1 MDIDVD
7 DADRGDASPAT
18 TSAAGASTA
27 TSSAASRAC
36 PNPAWT
42 RAPWDVERRGQLFQA
57 STTTFTTR
65 TRSTLGIVR
74 ECDDDENDDARG
86 VGGDASPA
94 MLPPKRPTMQT
105 RTMPLADASTSTS
118 ARSWDECYRTSQ
130 DIRCERQRGTFRV
143 YTTMSAS
150 SSASSFAGEDVVYL
164 VCLHGCPYTSMTWA
178 PCAEVVRARRRMAH
192 GDAGDSTRT
201 TASGRMEIVAIDL
214 RGHGA
219 TTCDDGDG
227 AVTFDPDV
235 MARDA
240 YETSLEVFAR
250 LGHSRENPANVVVV
264 GHSMGGA
271 IAARLAGLLETA
283 PCDRDE
289 DEARVMSL
297 RGLALVDI
305 VEGSATRAL
314 PLMRAFI
321 EARPTSFDSLKH
333 AMIWAMSK
341 GGGTTNAHSAAISLP
356 SQLRVER
363 DDDGRERFVWR
374 TNLRA
379 TEPYWMSWYEGLSQ
393 RFLAVRAPKLLLLAG
408 SDRLDTALTIAQMQG
423 KFQMTLL
430 PKAGHAIQEDDPEA
444 VTTALENFC
453 SRFVFSRSSST
464 PR

>member
-7 DADRGDASPAT
+7 DAGRGDASPAT
-18 TSAAGASTA
+18 TSAAVGTSA
-27 TSSAASRAC
+27 TSSAASGAC

-42 RAPWDVERRGQLFQA
+42 RAPWDVERRGHLFQA
-57 STTTFTTR
+57 STTTTFTTR
-65 TRSTLGIVR
+65 TRSTLGLVR
-74 ECDDDENDDARG
+74 ECDDDDPSG
-86 VGGDASPA
+86 VVGDAAPA

-178 PCAEVVRARRRMAH
+178 PCAEVVRTRRRM
-192 GDAGDSTRT
+192 GDSTRPAA
-201 TASGRMEIVAIDL
+201 ASGRMEIVAIDL

-250 LGHSRENPANVVVV
+250 LGHSRENPAKVVVV

-305 VEGSATRAL
+305 VEGSAKRAL

-333 AMIWAMSK
+333 AMLWASSK

-453 SRFVFSRSSST
+453 SRFVWKT
-464 PR
+464 QQQHAAIGG